1 LRSGVVPNGRGPGLS
16 GKKFFLREKRQSFSR
31 KFFQKGAVVFL
42 KGSFLKAKKPKTV
55 VALFVLVLLVY
66 TVVALGV
73 LSNAKRAGNTPKV
86 PEQHQVTECDTVTA
100 LTGDLP
106 SRSGAARRPAV
117 IKAVVTAY
125 TRNDPGMD
133 GKGITFTGTKV
144 RPGVAAVDPEV
155 IPLGSVLFV
164 PGYGYARAEDTGGA
178 IKGNRIDLYFEDREE
193 AFRWGKKEL
202 DVEILR

>member
-1 LRSGVVPNGRGPGLS
+1 
-16 GKKFFLREKRQSFSR
+16 
-31 KFFQKGAVVFL
+31 
-42 KGSFLKAKKPKTV
+42 V
-55 VALFVLVLLVY
+55 VALLVLVLLVY
-66 TVVALGV
+66 VVVALKV
-73 LSNAKRAGNTPKV
+73 LPNAKHANGATQ
-86 PEQHQVTECDTVTA
+86 EQKQYQATERVA
-100 LTGDLP
+100 GDLP

-133 GKGITFTGTKV
+133 GKGITFTGTKA